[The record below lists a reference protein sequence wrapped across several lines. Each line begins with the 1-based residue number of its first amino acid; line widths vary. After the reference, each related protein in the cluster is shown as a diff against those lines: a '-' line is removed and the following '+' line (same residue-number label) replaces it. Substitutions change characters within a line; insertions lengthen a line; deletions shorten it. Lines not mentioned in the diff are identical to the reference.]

1 MSRQSPTESENSCG
15 CCWLANQLDKF
26 MKSFLNFALIIFL
39 IFIVLSSKVNA
50 SDIGSIQNNSQKINS
65 EKIAEKFCSAKAD
78 NFFEGLGNEKTLKY
92 SYFRYIVIES
102 NETFSKDIY
111 EHLINQIRGKCLIS
125 KEEEKELYEF
135 LLEGYED

>member
-1 MSRQSPTESENSCG
+1 
-15 CCWLANQLDKF
+15 
-26 MKSFLNFALIIFL
+26 MKSFLNFALIMFL
-39 IFIVLSSKVNA
+39 IFVVLSSKVNA
-50 SDIGSIQNNSQKINS
+50 SDIGSIQNNSRKINS

-92 SYFRYIVIES
+92 SYFRYIGIES

-125 KEEEKELYEF
+125 KEEEIELNDFF
-135 LLEGYED
+135 LKG